1 MSDQFGTS
9 CIEGLSNI
17 NYNGKN
23 NEKKLENAG
32 GWGGGISKNMGGNI
46 RCGNFPGGIH
56 QGGFLLVEIFRVGAF
71 LIPKK
76 IYAKSSEV
84 YMHGH

>member
-32 GWGGGISKNMGGNI
+32 GWGGGEYLKTWVEI
-46 RCGNFPGGIH
+46 FDVGIF
-56 QGGFLLVEIFRVGAF
+56 QGGFTREDFYWWKFSGWEL
-71 LIPKK
+71 
-76 IYAKSSEV
+76 S
-84 YMHGH
+84 

>member
-9 CIEGLSNI
+9 CIKGLSNI

-23 NEKKLENAG
+23 NQKKLENAG
-32 GWGGGISKNMGGNI
+32 GGGISKNMGGNI
-46 RCGNFPGGIH
+46 RGGNFPGGIH
-56 QGGFLLVEIFRVGAF
+56 QGGFLLVEIFRVGVF

-84 YMHGH
+84 NMHEH